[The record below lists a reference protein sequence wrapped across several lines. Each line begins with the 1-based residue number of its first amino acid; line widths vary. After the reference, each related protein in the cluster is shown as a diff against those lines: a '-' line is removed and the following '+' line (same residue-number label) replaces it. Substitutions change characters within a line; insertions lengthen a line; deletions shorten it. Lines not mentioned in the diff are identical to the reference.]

1 MKKNLFILLT
11 IPLFLC
17 INSPSRADLIS
28 YNASQLAEGY
38 LAFPLFDPSLGTLNS
53 ILIRPSSD
61 YQMNIILANVS
72 SLSHVLNITSYVSL
86 IDRTGNIQMDYSGS
100 TSIPF
105 IGRDVTISFMEPITI
120 IPLTFFDQDILTAF
134 SGLATI
140 DMLAFG
146 NGCWAFDGGAVTC
159 ENIPMGHIWA
169 SIAYDYTPDQGP
181 SSLVPEPSTMLLLG
195 SGLVGLMGYGR
206 KRMKK

>member
-28 YNASQLAEGY
+28 YDATQLAEGY

-61 YQMNIILANVS
+61 YEMNIILANVS
-72 SLSHVLNITSYVSL
+72 SENHVLNITSYVSL

-105 IGRDVTISFMEPITI
+105 IGRDGVIPFMEPITI
-120 IPLTFFDQDILTAF
+120 SPFIFFDKDILTAF
-134 SGLATI
+134 SGLTTI
-140 DMLAFG
+140 DMLASG
-146 NGCWAFDGGAVTC
+146 NGCWAFDGSAVTC
-159 ENIPMGHIWA
+159 QIIPMGHIWA

-181 SSLVPEPSTMLLLG
+181 PAPVPEPGTMMLLG
-195 SGLVGLMGYGR
+195 SGLVGLVGYGR
-206 KRMKK
+206 RRFKK